1 MVSYWR
7 NGKRFAKGRGHVM
20 ADSKPQEQEPRG
32 ELSIQTAAMP
42 ADTNANGDIFGG
54 WLLSQMDIA
63 GGIAA
68 RNHSQ
73 GRAVTIAVESMTFRK
88 PVKVGDVVSCYADL
102 IKTGTT
108 SMTYR
113 VEAWAL
119 RSATFV
125 REKVTEGVF
134 TYVAIGGDGR
144 PRKIDQDIADA

>member
-1 MVSYWR
+1 MT
-7 NGKRFAKGRGHVM
+7 
-20 ADSKPQEQEPRG
+20 DSKPPDQAEGPHG
-32 ELSIQTAAMP
+32 ELSIQTVAMP

-54 WLLSQMDIA
+54 WLLAQMDIA

-68 RNHSQ
+68 RNYSH

-102 IKTGTT
+102 VKIGST
-108 SMTYR
+108 SMTYL

-119 RSATFV
+119 RSDTFE

-134 TYVAIGGDGR
+134 TYVAIGPDGR
-144 PRKIDQDIADA
+144 PRKVPRDTEEA

>member
-1 MVSYWR
+1 M
-7 NGKRFAKGRGHVM
+7 AK
-20 ADSKPQEQEPRG
+20 SKPQDQAQGPHG

-68 RNHSQ
+68 RNYSQ

-102 IKTGTT
+102 VKIGST

-119 RSATFV
+119 RSDTFE

-134 TYVAIGGDGR
+134 TYVAIGPDGR
-144 PRKIDQDIADA
+144 PRKVPRDTEEV

>member
-1 MVSYWR
+1 
-7 NGKRFAKGRGHVM
+7 M
-20 ADSKPQEQEPRG
+20 ADSKPQDQAEGPQG

-54 WLLSQMDIA
+54 WLLAQMDIA

-68 RNHSQ
+68 RIHSQ

-102 IKTGTT
+102 VKIGST

-113 VEAWAL
+113 IEAWAL
-119 RSATFV
+119 RSDTFE

-134 TYVAIGGDGR
+134 TYVAIGADGR
-144 PRKIDQDIADA
+144 PRKVPRDTEAV